1 MQSVFSSDTSAQLLA
16 SLATSFMSALLTSFM
31 TVDINEKLPNSL
43 HSKGYG
49 ESMTCQLR
57 LRSDIK

>member
-49 ESMTCQLR
+49 ESMT
-57 LRSDIK
+57 